1 MNIYNWQSQDRYKSI
16 CKYLHNRE
24 IISNKDWVIDSNHF
38 NREISETVYAGYTV
52 WSKPVLAL
60 IKKSK
65 TFEKIASKPAQWLIE
80 DIKFKKGINKKP
92 HIRGYLFR
100 NILFT
105 PISWSLGNLKLLGV
119 TQKNKQV
126 VAANKR

>member
-1 MNIYNWQSQDRYKSI
+1 MNIYNWQVQDYRKTI
-16 CKYLHNRE
+16 CKFLSSKE
-24 IISNKDWVIDSNHF
+24 IISYKDWIIDSNHF
-38 NREISETVYAGYTV
+38 NRETSETIQAGYSV
-52 WSKPVLAL
+52 WAKPVLAL
-60 IKKSK
+60 MKKST

-100 NILFT
+100 HILFN
-105 PISWSLGNLKLLGV
+105 PISWSLGNFKLLGN
-119 TQKNKQV
+119 TQKHKQV